1 MRKNLLLY
9 AIIAFAQLCFAPFS
23 SAQEVKLVFLAD
35 EVPVYAEQSA
45 ASAVIQRLSAS
56 DELFG
61 TYVDAYWYAVTL
73 ADGTAAYVLS
83 WDVWPEQDLELIPKR
98 ITPSATTLFRM
109 MRYFR
114 HNDNPEKAQEFAI
127 RIINTHNDEEYPGEG
142 KSCFKLGHKA
152 YMEMI
157 SEKESGVQYDA
168 WLLGFTSHVIQEAQ
182 NETILAMAHY
192 HQARFYAINGQ
203 TERALN
209 SLLVIVDKY
218 PALSS
223 SNECEPELLE
233 TWYYRPERAKRL
245 FCALT
250 IIQTGDVL
258 AKAEAELT
266 RIAAE
271 GSDASSAM
279 AQELLQNIGSMPY
292 PKDDSKWY

>member
-1 MRKNLLLY
+1 MKKNLLFFVCLTL
-9 AIIAFAQLCFAPFS
+9 AQLSF
-23 SAQEVKLVFLAD
+23 AQEVKLVFLSD

-45 ASAVIQRLSAS
+45 RAEIIRTLSAS

-61 TYVDAYWYAVTL
+61 SYIDPYWYAVIL

-114 HNDNPEKAQEFAI
+114 YNDKPEKAQEFAL
-127 RIINTHNDEEYPGEG
+127 RIINTHNDEEFPGEG

-157 SEKESGVQYDA
+157 STKESGVEYDA
-168 WLLGFTSHVIQEAQ
+168 FMLGFTTKVINEAE
-182 NETILAMAHY
+182 NETIQAMAHY
-192 HQARFYAINGQ
+192 HQARFFALNGQ
-203 TERALN
+203 TERALDR
-209 SLLVIVDKY
+209 LLVIVDKY
-218 PALSS
+218 PTLVS
-223 SNECEPELLE
+223 SNECEPEKLE

-250 IIQTGDVL
+250 IIQTGEALD
-258 AKAEAELT
+258 KAEAELK
-266 RIAAE
+266 RIIAE
-271 GSDASSAM
+271 GGEESRAM
-279 AQELLQNIGSMPY
+279 AEELLQHIGSMPY
-292 PKDDSKWY
+292 PRDDSKWY